1 MCEVLYTTFCHF
13 RTWSP
18 QTSPPKKKFWPFGQK
33 KVWHSWHRRWTR
45 SNTVRRSSMCEYLS
59 GLYIKDEKKSSVSL
73 SYCWVRLPWKAGRR
87 SGSTPSCTAA
97 RADRI
102 HRSSMQR
109 EAVSS
114 SGKQQITAQQ
124 LEGGTSMSTATNR
137 DIDILEKL
145 PWILG
150 GKG

>member
-1 MCEVLYTTFCHF
+1 
-13 RTWSP
+13 
-18 QTSPPKKKFWPFGQK
+18 
-33 KVWHSWHRRWTR
+33 
-45 SNTVRRSSMCEYLS
+45 
-59 GLYIKDEKKSSVSL
+59 
-73 SYCWVRLPWKAGRR
+73 
-87 SGSTPSCTAA
+87 
-97 RADRI
+97 
-102 HRSSMQR
+102 MQR